1 VNTDNAEWKAGDV
14 VAVET
19 AIASMTV
26 FTGADGN
33 PVYRTRLLLETNER
47 VLEPDEAYVVEIRRI
62 EYKDGEAQS

>member
-1 VNTDNAEWKAGDV
+1 MNTGNAEWKAGDV

-26 FTGADGN
+26 LTGADGN